1 MYYQNVAQK
10 QFKYFLYAR
19 KSSESEDRQVASI
32 DAQVN
37 ALQKIAQQ
45 EGLEII
51 EIMTESQSAKA
62 PGRPI
67 FGQLLARIA
76 KGEAQGILCW
86 KLDRLARNPVDGG
99 SISWMLQSSN
109 IQHIRTHDR
118 NYLPSDNVLMMQVEF
133 GMANQFIRDLSVSS
147 KRGLMAKAERG
158 WYPTYSPIGY
168 IHNPLR
174 KKGDKEIL
182 PDPERFELVR
192 SMFLEVMQ
200 GASVSK
206 VLDHYVDHLHLRSK
220 RGNKMGLSTF
230 YRILRDPFYYG
241 RFEYPKGSYQWFTGK
256 HKALI
261 SKSEF
266 DMIQS
271 RLDKPHKT
279 REKEYTFRYR
289 GALLCGECG
298 AMVTAENKT
307 KVQKNGVTRH
317 YVYYHCTK
325 RKDKNCTQKAVQE
338 MEIES
343 QIHEILKTIVLP
355 SDFVK
360 WALDC
365 IRSDSQKH
373 EYESMKK
380 VTQYQMQLSKV
391 QKISDGLIE
400 MRAGNEI
407 SEQEYIVKRKKL
419 AQEKEELTQIIQGL
433 QESTDDWF
441 GRVEKTF
448 DFAENAPKVF
458 QNGSDQDKRELLSLL
473 GSNLYLYD
481 KKVTIELK
489 KPFEF
494 IQNLGKVIQSE
505 IGMFEPHNSVS
516 GTNKKE
522 AFYTSFP
529 NLLRE

>member
-1 MYYQNVAQK
+1 MYNQILK
-10 QFKYFLYAR
+10 SKLKYFLYAR

-37 ALQKIAQQ
+37 VLKNIAKQ
-45 EGLEII
+45 EGLEIV
-51 EIMTESQSAKA
+51 EVMTESQSAKA
-62 PGRPI
+62 PGRPV
-67 FGQLLARIA
+67 FSQLLTRIA
-76 KGEAQGILCW
+76 KGDAQGILCW

-99 SISWMLQSSN
+99 SISWMLQSST

-133 GMANQFIRDLSVSS
+133 GMANQFIRDLSQST
-147 KRGLMAKAERG
+147 KRGLLAKAERG
-158 WYPTYSPIGY
+158 WYPTYPPIGY

-182 PDPERFELVR
+182 PDPERFDLIR
-192 SMFLEVMQ
+192 NMFLEVMQ

-206 VLDHYVDHLHLRSK
+206 VLNYYVENLHLRSK
-220 RGNKMGLSTF
+220 LGNKMGLSTF

-241 RFEYPKGSYQWFTGK
+241 RFEYPKGSDQWFTGK
-256 HKALI
+256 HKPLI

-279 REKEYTFRYR
+279 REKEYVFRYR
-289 GALLCGECG
+289 GSLLCGECG

-307 KVQKNGVTRH
+307 KVQKNGIIRH

-325 RKDKNCTQKAVQE
+325 RKDKNCSQKAVQE
-338 MEIES
+338 LEIES
-343 QIHEILKTIVLP
+343 QIHDILKTIVLP
-355 SDFVK
+355 ADFVK

-365 IRSDSQKH
+365 IKSDSQKH
-373 EYESMKK
+373 EYEAMKQMS
-380 VTQYQMQLSKV
+380 QYQAQLSKI
-391 QKISDGLIE
+391 QRISDGLIE
-400 MRAGNEI
+400 MRAGSEI
-407 SEQEYIVKRKKL
+407 SEEEYLLKRKKL
-419 AQEKEELTQIIQGL
+419 SQEKEELTQIIMGL

-441 GRVEKTF
+441 SRVEKTF
-448 DFAENAPKVF
+448 NFAENAPKAF

-481 KKVTIELK
+481 KKVSIELK
-489 KPFEF
+489 KPFEL
-494 IQNLGKVIQSE
+494 IQNLGKVIESE
-505 IGMFEPHNSVS
+505 IGMFEPHNSGS
-516 GTNKKE
+516 GTNEKE